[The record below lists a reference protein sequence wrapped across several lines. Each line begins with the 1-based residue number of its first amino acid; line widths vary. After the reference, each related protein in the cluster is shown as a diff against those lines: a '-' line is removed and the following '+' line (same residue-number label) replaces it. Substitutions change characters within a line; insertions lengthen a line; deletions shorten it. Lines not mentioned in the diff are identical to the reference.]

1 MSKHSKKKSTG
12 LGAPKRVIIVLLT
25 IIVALSA
32 VVVVLIVNN
41 ATVRNSKEDMKSSYE
56 AYISSLTANASSNV
70 EHTSSNATPVS
81 SEQAGSASSTTSGSN
96 VSSVPDPDDW
106 NLRVANSEN
115 VLPANF
121 TVETGLITPAY
132 ARDKGMSFDARA
144 VDDLNAMLAA
154 ANEDGVNLLVIS
166 CFRTLTKQTNL
177 YNAEVQ
183 KWLNQGYSEA
193 DAKAKAGTIVAV
205 PGTSDHN
212 LGLAVDLNSVEQ
224 SFENTRQFTWL
235 QEHAE
240 EYGFVMRYPKHK
252 QDITK
257 IIYEPWHYRYV
268 GVPAAKEMNE
278 RDMCLEE
285 YVVYLRGLGR

>member
-1 MSKHSKKKSTG
+1 MPSHSRKKH
-12 LGAPKRVIIVLLT
+12 KRFAFEQKLIIFLLVFV
-25 IIVALSA
+25 VALSA
-32 VVVVLIVNN
+32 VLIVLLIDNN
-41 ATVRNSKEDMKSSYE
+41 SLRDKLNEAKNSSVNSP
-56 AYISSLTANASSNV
+56 ISSEASQVQNSSGISSSN
-70 EHTSSNATPVS
+70 TSS
-81 SEQAGSASSTTSGSN
+81 EST
-96 VSSVPDPDDW
+96 VDLPDPDDW
-106 NLRVANSEN
+106 NLRLANSQN
-115 VLPANF
+115 VLPEGF
-121 TVETGLITPAY
+121 TVETALITPAY

-144 VDDLNAMLAA
+144 VGDLNRMLAA

-166 CFRTLTKQTNL
+166 CFRTMNKQTNL

-183 KWLNQGYSEA
+183 KWLNQGYNEA
-193 DAKAKAGTIVAV
+193 DAKTKAATIVAV

-212 LGLAVDLNSVEQ
+212 LGLAVDLNSVEE

-268 GVPAAKEMNE
+268 GVEAAKEMNE
-278 RDMCLEE
+278 KDMCLEE
-285 YVVYLRGLGR
+285 YVEYLRGLGR